1 MDGSR
6 KRSVVWEF
14 FKSTESGSV
23 QCQLCRTYMLK
34 QVRGSTTNMLKH
46 VRTKHPAAVSQR
58 IDSMTDGD
66 FQDLDPDR
74 EQFCSVEVSLDDGD
88 SDTVHSL
95 SETASNGVLQSL
107 AGDSSGII
115 QRVVVTNCSPTGR
128 KRSLIWN
135 YFERLTE
142 AGAACCHICSKQLQ
156 FSENSSTSNLRR
168 HILKRHPKVFSELTA
183 SMQQPPRVKTPRDP
197 IISMDTEESFNTTEQ
212 IQPSVKASQD
222 DGDSDAAH
230 SPNETSSNGMLHTS
244 QESSETVELVVETNC
259 SSASRMR
266 HKPSLIWNYFERLAS
281 LSAARCRICMKKLQ
295 CGKNSGTSNLRRH
308 MLKRHPKVFS
318 ELKDNGQAFST
329 NIDDEGTSGTTEPS
343 GARRVLRREQE
354 LIEAL
359 RRTQKEEARTLE
371 HQRELLHKLRTA
383 HAREVAA
390 EKEGIELLRKTQQK
404 EAEDLRRQREELK
417 KEKEDL
423 LRKWEEFREASK
435 TILLFS
441 DGQQAT

>member
-1 MDGSR
+1 LQKKKKKILHT

-58 IDSMTDGD
+58 IDSMTDVPYITV
-66 FQDLDPDR
+66 L
-74 EQFCSVEVSLDDGD
+74 SSLVVEVSLDDGD

-212 IQPSVKASQD
+212 IQPS
-222 DGDSDAAH
+222 GDVC
-230 SPNETSSNGMLHTS
+230 PCFL
-244 QESSETVELVVETNC
+244 
-259 SSASRMR
+259 
-266 HKPSLIWNYFERLAS
+266 
-281 LSAARCRICMKKLQ
+281 
-295 CGKNSGTSNLRRH
+295 
-308 MLKRHPKVFS
+308 
-318 ELKDNGQAFST
+318 
-329 NIDDEGTSGTTEPS
+329 S

-435 TILLFS
+435 TILLKKKCWKN
-441 DGQQAT
+441 